1 MERNM
6 KTLLLTT
13 ALLTSALA
21 FANEE
26 GQELHDESCAA
37 CHVIM
42 HDDAFYTRD
51 HSKMSN
57 HFDLRRQ
64 VSMCASNFELG
75 WFPDEEKAVLDYLN
89 DKYYKFKQ

>member
-1 MERNM
+1 M
-6 KTLLLTT
+6 KILLLTT
-13 ALLTSALA
+13 TLLASTLA

-26 GQELHDESCAA
+26 GQELHEESCVV
-37 CHVIM
+37 CHVVT

-51 HSKMSN
+51 HSKMGT

-64 VSMCASNFELG
+64 VSMCASNLGVG

-89 DKYYKFKQ
+89 DKYYKLKK